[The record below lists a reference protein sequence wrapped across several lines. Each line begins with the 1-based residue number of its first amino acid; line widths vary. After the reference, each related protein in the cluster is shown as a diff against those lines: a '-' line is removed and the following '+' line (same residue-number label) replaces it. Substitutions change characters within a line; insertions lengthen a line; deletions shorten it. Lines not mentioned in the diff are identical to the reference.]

1 MSSAH
6 IKTNLEEN
14 EVQHLIEIR
23 GIGKDYQDGET
34 KVQAIK
40 EMDFFIDDGEFVAI
54 MGQSGSGKSTLLSIL
69 GGLNRPS
76 RGNVLLDTLDVYG
89 LTSEQRADL
98 RSEYIGVIFQS
109 FQLIPYLT
117 VLENVKMPMA
127 ITGRKGKEQDKMARE
142 VLEKVGLANKAD
154 RLPDQLSGGEQE
166 RVAIAR
172 AIVNKPPILL
182 ADEPTGSLD
191 SKTADE
197 ILNLLKELND
207 EGQTIIMVTHNPGQ
221 TIIMVTH
228 NPDACRDTTRTIQVK
243 DGSCY
248 TH

>member
-1 MSSAH
+1 MN
-6 IKTNLEEN
+6 TLNEN
-14 EVQHLIEIR
+14 KNPAEQEIQHLIEIH
-23 GIGKDYQDGET
+23 GIGKDYQEGES
-34 KVQAIK
+34 KVEAIK
-40 EMDFFIDDGEFVAI
+40 QMDFHIDDGEFVAI

-69 GGLNRPS
+69 GGLNHPS
-76 RGNVLLDTLDVYG
+76 RGKVLLDTLDVYE
-89 LTSEQRADL
+89 LSSEQRADL

-117 VLENVKMPMA
+117 VLENVKLPMA
-127 ITGRKGKEQDKMARE
+127 ITGRKGKKQEKMARD
-142 VLEKVGLANKAD
+142 VLAKVGLANKAD

-197 ILNLLKELND
+197 ILNLLKELN
-207 EGQTIIMVTHNPGQ
+207 EHP
-221 TIIMVTH
+221 
-228 NPDACRDTTRTIQVK
+228 
-243 DGSCY
+243 
-248 TH
+248 

>member
-1 MSSAH
+1 MTNNTTQNSAV
-6 IKTNLEEN
+6 KTN
-14 EVQHLIEIR
+14 VQHLIEIQN
-23 GIGKDYQDGET
+23 IGKDYQEGEST
-34 KVQAIK
+34 VQAIK
-40 EMDFFIDDGEFVAI
+40 EMSFFIDDGEFVSI
-54 MGQSGSGKSTLLSIL
+54 MGQSGSGKSTMLSIL
-69 GGLNRPS
+69 GGLNHPT
-76 RGNVLLDTLDVYG
+76 RGKILLDTLDIYK
-89 LTSEQRADL
+89 LSSEQRADL

-117 VLENVKMPMA
+117 VLENVKLPMA
-127 ITGRKGKEQDKMARE
+127 ITGRKAREQDKMARN
-142 VLEKVGLANKAD
+142 VLARVGLANKAD

-197 ILNLLKELND
+197 IMDLLKELNS
-207 EGQTIIMVTHNPGQ
+207 EGQTIIMVTHNPE
-221 TIIMVTH
+221 
-228 NPDACRDTTRTIQVK
+228 ACKHTSRTIQVK

-248 TH
+248 EH

>member
-1 MSSAH
+1 MNS
-6 IKTNLEEN
+6 TNTNPAEHD
-14 EVQHLIEIR
+14 VQHLIEIH
-23 GIGKDYQDGET
+23 GIGKDYQDGEN

-40 EMDFFIDDGEFVAI
+40 QMELHIDDGEFVAI

-69 GGLNRPS
+69 GGLNHPT
-76 RGNVLLDTLDVYG
+76 RGKVLLDSLDIYE
-89 LTSEQRADL
+89 LSSEQRADL

-117 VLENVKMPMA
+117 VQENVKLPLA
-127 ITGRKGKEQDKMARE
+127 ITGKKAKLQDKMARE
-142 VLEKVGLANKAD
+142 VLAKVGLANKAD

-197 ILNLLKELND
+197 ILNLLKELN
-207 EGQTIIMVTHNPGQ
+207 EQGQ

-228 NPDACRDTTRTIQVK
+228 NPDACKDTTRTVHVK

-248 TH
+248 EH

>member
-1 MSSAH
+1 MNNVNEN
-6 IKTNLEEN
+6 TNPAEH
-14 EVQHLIEIR
+14 EVQHLIEIH
-23 GIGKDYQDGET
+23 GVGKDYQDGET
-34 KVQAIK
+34 TVQAIK
-40 EMDFFIDDGEFVAI
+40 EMDFYIDDGEFVAI

-69 GGLNRPS
+69 GGLNHPS
-76 RGNVLLDTLDVYG
+76 RGKVLLDTLDIYK
-89 LTSEQRADL
+89 LSSEQRADL

-117 VLENVKMPMA
+117 VLENVKLPMA
-127 ITGRKGKEQDKMARE
+127 ITGKKGKKQDKMARN
-142 VLEKVGLANKAD
+142 VLAKVGLANKAN

-191 SKTADE
+191 SNTADE
-197 ILNLLKELND
+197 ILNLLKELN
-207 EGQTIIMVTHNPGQ
+207 EEGQ

-228 NPDACRDTTRTIQVK
+228 NPDACKDTTRTIHVK

-248 TH
+248 AH

>member
-1 MSSAH
+1 MTNMTHNSAVE
-6 IKTNLEEN
+6 TN
-14 EVQHLIEIR
+14 VQHLIEIQN
-23 GIGKDYQDGET
+23 IGKDYQEGEST
-34 KVQAIK
+34 VQAIR
-40 EMDFFIDDGEFVAI
+40 EMSFFIDDGEFVSI

-69 GGLNRPS
+69 GGLNHPT
-76 RGNVLLDTLDVYG
+76 RGRILLDTLDIYE
-89 LTSEQRADL
+89 LSSEQRADL

-117 VLENVKMPMA
+117 VLENVKLPMA
-127 ITGRKGKEQDKMARE
+127 ITGKKAKVQDKMARD
-142 VLEKVGLANKAD
+142 VLDRVGLANKAD

-197 ILNLLKELND
+197 IMALLKELNS
-207 EGQTIIMVTHNPGQ
+207 EGQTIIMVTHNPE
-221 TIIMVTH
+221 
-228 NPDACRDTTRTIQVK
+228 ACKHTSRIIQVR
-243 DGSCY
+243 DGSCH
-248 TH
+248 TN

>member
-1 MSSAH
+1 M
-6 IKTNLEEN
+6 KNNTTNMAAVEPT
-14 EVQHLIEIR
+14 VQHLIEIQS
-23 GIGKDYQDGET
+23 IGKDYQDGET
-34 KVQAIK
+34 TVKAIRQ
-40 EMDFFIDDGEFVAI
+40 MDFFIDDGEFVSI

-69 GGLNRPS
+69 GGLNHPT
-76 RGNVLLDTLDVYG
+76 RGRILLDSLDIYK

-117 VLENVKMPMA
+117 VLENVKLPMA
-127 ITGRKGKEQDKMARE
+127 ITGKKARQQDKMARD
-142 VLEKVGLANKAD
+142 VLERVGLANKAD

-172 AIVNKPPILL
+172 AIVNRPPILL

-197 ILNLLKELND
+197 IMNLLTELNR
-207 EGQTIIMVTHNPGQ
+207 EGQTIIMVTHNPE
-221 TIIMVTH
+221 
-228 NPDACRDTTRTIQVK
+228 ACKYSSRTILVK
-243 DGSCY
+243 DGSCFEN
-248 TH
+248 